1 MREFIITGLVTVPAV
16 VCLWV
21 LLFWIGG
28 EFSR

>member
-1 MREFIITGLVTVPAV
+1 MREFLATGLITVPAV
-16 VCLWV
+16 VGLWM